1 MERKVRLMKISLDW
15 IKDYVDLQD
24 IDVEWL
30 TNKFTITTAEIEE
43 VTFIGSDVII
53 EIDNKSLTNRPDL
66 WCHYGIAREIAA
78 ITRRKLKNI
87 DCIKQ
92 EELKNINEKALAVNI
107 EDNEKCL
114 RYSAIKIGNIKAVIS
129 PKFILDRLNKCGIR
143 PINIIV
149 DIANYVML
157 DIGQPLH
164 TFDKKGIDC
173 IRVSSL
179 KAPIKFKCLDNLERD
194 LYKDTLMIYSE
205 DRPLAIAGIIGG
217 EGSAVSE
224 NTQGIILEAA
234 TFEGVAIRKTATALG
249 IRTDASARYEKFLDT
264 AITTVAIGRFLRLLQ
279 KYQPEMILESSL
291 YDNTINEAKPINIS
305 IDHKYIETYLG
316 NSLQKDMVINI
327 LESLEFQVEE
337 KDNLYNVK
345 VPTFRATK
353 DITCKADIIEEIL
366 RVYGYDNIKA
376 SPYNVEISCPQKN
389 VMKDMEYSIKDTL
402 VKKFNFNEVH
412 SYAWYDNNWIKKIGH
427 EYEDCLKIVNSSVKQ
442 FEKLRSDI
450 APNLLKI
457 IYDNRKNYERICIFE
472 IGRIFLMND
481 GELTQPKHLTAAIY
495 TNKNEEQSYRH
506 IKGICSNLLRTT
518 KNVEEEYISV
528 QQTNKDHC
536 LSINYNNKRIGDIY
550 TIPQAVLKLFG
561 TKLVINILDIDLD
574 LLNHIEKKEIKFVP
588 ISKYPETYLDF
599 SVLTSIDVP
608 YSDIENVVKK
618 FSNELIIQIKYM
630 DTYIVE
636 NVPKDMKSTT
646 IRIVIGCNDRT
657 LQLEEINKVKEDFI
671 NHLNLNEMKLR
682 NNY

>member
-1 MERKVRLMKISLDW
+1 MKISLDW

-24 IDVEWL
+24 INVEWL

-43 VTFIGSDVII
+43 VTQVGNDVII

-66 WCHYGIAREIAA
+66 WCHYGISREIAA
-78 ITRRKLKNI
+78 ITGRKLKNI
-87 DCIKQ
+87 DYMK
-92 EELKNINEKALAVNI
+92 EDELKSISEKALTVNI

-114 RYSAIKIGNIKAVIS
+114 RYSAIKIGNIKAGMS
-129 PKFILDRLNKCGIR
+129 PEFIANRLTKCGIR

-164 TFDKKGIDC
+164 TFDKEGIDS
-173 IRVSSL
+173 ISVSSL
-179 KAPIKFKCLDNLERD
+179 KDPIKFKCLDNLERD
-194 LYKDTLMIYSE
+194 LCKDTLMICSE

-217 EGSAVSE
+217 EESAVSE
-224 NTQGIILEAA
+224 NTQGIILEAG
-234 TFEGVAIRKTATALG
+234 TFEGVSIRKTATALG
-249 IRTDASARYEKFLDT
+249 IRTDSSARYEKFLDT

-279 KYQPEMILESSL
+279 KYQPEIKLESSL
-291 YDNTINEAKPINIS
+291 YDNIINEVKPIYIS
-305 IDHKYIETYLG
+305 LEHKYIETYLG
-316 NSLQKDMVINI
+316 NNLKKDTVINI
-327 LESLEFQVEE
+327 LESLEFKVEE

-376 SPYNVEISCPQKN
+376 SPYNVEVSCPQKN
-389 VMKDMEYSIKDTL
+389 VMKDMEYLIKDAL

-412 SYAWYDNNWIKKIGH
+412 SYAWYDNNWIKKLGYK
-427 EYEDCLKIVNSSVKQ
+427 YEDCLKIVNSSVKQ

-450 APNLLKI
+450 VPNLLKV
-457 IYDNRKNYERICIFE
+457 IYDNRKNYEEICIFE
-472 IGRIFLMND
+472 IGRIFLIKD

-495 TNKNEEQSYRH
+495 TNKDEEQSYRY
-506 IKGICSNLLRTT
+506 IKGICSNLLKTT
-518 KNVEEEYISV
+518 KNIEGKYFSV
-528 QQTNKDHC
+528 KETNKDHYLC
-536 LSINYNNKRIGDIY
+536 INYKNKQLGHIY
-550 TIPQAVLKLFG
+550 SIPEAALKLFG
-561 TKLVINILDIDLD
+561 SKHVINILDINLD
-574 LLNHIEKKEIKFVP
+574 LLNDIEKKEIKYVP

-599 SVLTSIDVP
+599 SILTSIDMP
-608 YSDIENVVKK
+608 YCDIENVVKK
-618 FSNELIIQIKYM
+618 FANDLIKQIKYM
-630 DTYIVE
+630 DTYIGE

-646 IRIVIGCNDRT
+646 IRIVIGHSDRT

-671 NHLNLNEMKLR
+671 SYLNLNGMMLR
-682 NNY
+682 NITN